1 MKRIVSLILV
11 VVLSFTLFAG
21 CGQKQEEQKPQEQQT
36 ATQETAQGSAQE
48 QAPAQ
53 DAAAPADVR
62 DTLNVSIAKVGFNCD
77 GQAFDYVE
85 DRRILF
91 QIYEGLVDYDDLNGE
106 VICKLAESYDVDE
119 AGTTYTF
126 HLRQD
131 VKFHNGEPM
140 KASDVV
146 FSLNRA
152 MQPEILASKYLSF
165 VENVEAVDDYTVT
178 VTLSE
183 PYAPF
188 LSNLC
193 WVFIYSEKEVT
204 EQGAEFGTKAALAG
218 TGPYYIDSMDPNV
231 KIGLKAFPDY
241 YLGEA
246 AIKTINFTVFTD
258 SDAGMIAFES
268 GDLDWYPV
276 GSAEEFERINSTDG
290 FTGESVVANHVT
302 FVVVNPATG
311 NEALK
316 DERVRQAIAYALN
329 KEDLN
334 YAAFSGYAA
343 EADFMDCP
351 MYEVASPK
359 GGDVF
364 EYNPDK
370 AKELLAEAG
379 YADGVDCG
387 VLMTYNTGYYNTVA
401 TAMQSQLAA
410 VGITVQIELT
420 DLAAGLA
427 RIRQNTMTYDMSLS
441 GYSGSGDY
449 DNVRTFIDG
458 RIITN
463 SVDYTAAGYDQDYI
477 NETIDK
483 AATTPDP
490 NVRAQIYEELHNYI
504 NNTATQLPLLHKS
517 TFFVWNDQ
525 LNVVN
530 RTTYP
535 RFYEFSW
542 NS

>member
-1 MKRIVSLILV
+1 MKKTIALILAML
-11 VVLSFTLFAG
+11 LSLSLFAG
-21 CGQKQEEQKPQEQQT
+21 CAPQQSTT
-36 ATQETAQGSAQE
+36 ASESTETAQTQPAGE
-48 QAPAQ
+48 QASSET
-53 DAAAPADVR
+53 AAPAEGR

-106 VICKLAESYDVDE
+106 VVCKLAESYDVSDD
-119 AGTTYTF
+119 GTQYTF

-140 KASDVV
+140 KSSDVV
-146 FSLNRA
+146 FSLKRA
-152 MQPEILASKYLSF
+152 MQPEILACKYLSF
-165 VENVEAVDDYTVT
+165 VESVEASDDYTVT

-204 EQGAEFGTKAALAG
+204 EQGNAFGTQAALAG
-218 TGPYYIDSMDPNV
+218 TGPYYIAEMDANV
-231 KIGLKAFPDY
+231 KIVLKAFPDY

-246 AIKTINFTVFTD
+246 SIKTINFTVFTD

-268 GDLDWYPV
+268 GELDWYPV
-276 GSAEEFERINSTDG
+276 GSAEEFERINETPG
-290 FTGESVVANHVT
+290 FTGEAVVANHVT
-302 FVVVNPATG
+302 FLVVNPATG

-316 DERVRQAIAYALN
+316 DERVRQAIAYAFN

-351 MYEVASPK
+351 LYEVASPK
-359 GGDVF
+359 GGDKY
-364 EYNPDK
+364 EYNPEK

-401 TAMQSQLAA
+401 TAMQSQLAD

-427 RIRQNTMTYDMSLS
+427 RIRQNTMDYDMSLS

-477 NETIDK
+477 NTTIDK
-483 AATTPDP
+483 AATTADP
-490 NVRAQIYEELHNYI
+490 AERSVIYEELHNYI
-504 NNTATQLPLLHKS
+504 NKTATQLPLLHKS

-525 LNVVN
+525 LHVVN

-535 RFYEFSW
+535 RFYEFNW
-542 NS
+542 NA

>member
-1 MKRIVSLILV
+1 MKKALSLLLAVIMVMSLV
-11 VVLSFTLFAG
+11 ACGGNNSADNKDAG
-21 CGQKQEEQKPQEQQT
+21 S
-36 ATQETAQGSAQE
+36 TAQNSGTSNSSNATDSKGSG
-48 QAPAQ
+48 
-53 DAAAPADVR
+53 DAAQPAR

-91 QIYEGLVDYDDLNGE
+91 QIYEGLVDYDDLKGE
-106 VICKLAESYDVDE
+106 AVPRLAESYDVSEDGKE
-119 AGTTYTF
+119 YTF

-131 VKFHNGEPM
+131 VIFHNGEPM

-146 FSLNRA
+146 FSLERA
-152 MQPEILASKYLSF
+152 MQPEMLASKYCAF
-165 VENVEAVDDYTVT
+165 IEKVEEVDEYTVKF
-178 VTLSE
+178 TLSD

-188 LSNLC
+188 ISNLC

-218 TGPYYIDSMDPNV
+218 TGPYYIDEMDPNV
-231 KIGLKAFPDY
+231 KIVLKAHPDY
-241 YLGEA
+241 YRGEA
-246 AIKTINFTVFTD
+246 SIKTINFTVFTD
-258 SDAGMIAFES
+258 ADAGMIAFES
-268 GDLDWYPV
+268 GELDWY
-276 GSAEEFERINSTDG
+276 GIGTAEEYERITSTEG
-290 FTGESVVANHVT
+290 FKGEALVANHVT
-302 FVVVNPATG
+302 FMVVNPATG

-329 KEDLN
+329 KEELN
-334 YAAFSGYAA
+334 YAAFSGYAG
-343 EADFMDCP
+343 EADFMDHP
-351 MYEVASPK
+351 TYEVGSPK
-359 GGDVF
+359 GGNAY
-364 EYNPDK
+364 EYNPEK
-370 AKELLAEAG
+370 AKELLADAG

-387 VLMTYNTGYYNTVA
+387 VLMTYNTGYYGTMA
-401 TAMQSQLAA
+401 TAMQAQLAA
-410 VGITVQIELT
+410 VGIKVEIELT

-458 RIITN
+458 RLITN
-463 SVDYTAAGYDQDYI
+463 SVDYTAAGYDQDWM

-483 AATTPDP
+483 AATTADP
-490 NVRAQIYEELHNYI
+490 AERAVIYEELHNYV
-504 NNTATQLPLLHKS
+504 NETATQLPLLHKS
-517 TFFVWNDQ
+517 TFFAWNEA

-535 RFYEFSW
+535 RYYEFSW
-542 NS
+542 S